1 MRTNIL
7 SKLLVASVL
16 VLGGTAQAGVGGSA
30 DLIRNA
36 VQSGSQDA
44 ILAEVERAETLMCP
58 ECVSVVTDLIDDNR
72 PAVRE
77 VAAWWLARRPSVA
90 QSFIDRSITDLGGT
104 DTIAARNGADFIAVF
119 RNVKYIPA
127 LTAAVTSTKLGGEAR
142 AHAATALGRI
152 GDPAVDSALAQA
164 MGASDAQVRLAAAQ
178 AWIAVRYQTGAA
190 PVTPLV
196 GDSDAGVR
204 AQAAATVGEE
214 REASARTNLEAA
226 LATDPSAVVRRNA
239 AWALGR
245 IGDAASRPALTAA
258 ENDPSPLVALTAKA
272 ALASLH

>member
-1 MRTNIL
+1 MRSTNL

-30 DLIRNA
+30 ALIQNA

-44 ILAEVERAETLMCP
+44 ILAEIERAEYLMCP
-58 ECVSVVTDLIDDNR
+58 ACVPIVENLIDDQR

-77 VAAWWLARRPSVA
+77 AAAWWFARRPATA
-90 QSFIDRSITDLGGT
+90 QSFIDRSLGDLAGT
-104 DTIAARNGADFIAVF
+104 DSTMAEHGADFIAVF
-119 RNVKYIPA
+119 RNVKYIPQLSGA
-127 LTAAVTSTKLGGEAR
+127 LASTTLDGAAR
-142 AHAATALGRI
+142 AAAATALGRI
-152 GDPAVDSALAQA
+152 GDPSVDSALAQA
-164 MGASDAQVRLAAAQ
+164 MSASDPTVKVAAIKAWVR
-178 AWIAVRYQTGAA
+178 VRYQTGAA
-190 PVTPLV
+190 PIVTLV
-196 GDSDAGVR
+196 GDADAGVR
-204 AQAAATVGEE
+204 EQAAAALGEE
-214 REASARTNLEAA
+214 REASGRTNLEAA
-226 LATDPSAVVRRNA
+226 LATDTDAVVRRNA

>member
-58 ECVSVVTDLIDDNR
+58 DCVSVVTDLLDDNR

-77 VAAWWLARRPSVA
+77 VAAWWFARRPSVA
-90 QSFIDRSITDLGGT
+90 QSFLDRSVGDLAGT
-104 DTIAARNGADFIAVF
+104 DSTAARNGADFLAVF

-127 LTAAVTSTKLGGEAR
+127 LSAALASSSLSGEAR
-142 AHAATALGRI
+142 AHAAIALGRI
-152 GDPAVDSALAQA
+152 GDASVNSALASA
-164 MGASDAQVRLAAAQ
+164 MTSSDPQVKLAAAQ
-178 AWIAVRYQTGAA
+178 AWIAVRYQQGAA
-190 PVTPLV
+190 PVAPLV
-196 GDSDAGVR
+196 GDADAGVR
-204 AQAAATVGEE
+204 AQAAATLGEE

-226 LATDPSAVVRRNA
+226 LSTDTSAVVRRNA

-245 IGDAASRPALTAA
+245 IGNVASRTVLEQAA
-258 ENDPSPLVALTAKA
+258 NDPSPLVALTAKA
-272 ALASLH
+272 ALAQLH